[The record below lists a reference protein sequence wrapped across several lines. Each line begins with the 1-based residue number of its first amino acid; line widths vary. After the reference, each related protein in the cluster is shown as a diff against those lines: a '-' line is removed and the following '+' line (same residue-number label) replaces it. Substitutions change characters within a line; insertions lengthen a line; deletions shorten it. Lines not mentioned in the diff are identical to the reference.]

1 MKSIG
6 IDLGTSNT
14 LVYVK
19 GEGIIVNEPSIVAFN
34 KKAGSIVGV
43 GHKARTMQGKTPEH
57 IEVSRPLV
65 HGIIYDFEV
74 TEIMLSHFLSSANL
88 GISSFFSRPLVLV
101 GVPTSI
107 TEVERSAVE
116 DAAKSAGA
124 GEVLLIEEP
133 LSAAIGAG
141 LPVQESSGSLICDI
155 GGGTTEVGLISL
167 GGMVIKRNINVA
179 GDMLNQDIIDYVH
192 AAHNLLIGP
201 ATAEFIKMEIGSA
214 VPLGKRDT
222 ITISGRDL
230 VKGLPREIILTEKE
244 IRKAMV
250 HSFEMI
256 GETIKDVLNQVPP
269 ELAGDVIKNN
279 IIITGGGSLL
289 KGIDQFLQEF
299 VQMPVRIAD
308 DPLTTVVRGEGL
320 ILENFDE
327 MRNLL

>member
-34 KKAGSIVGV
+34 KKTGNIVGV
-43 GHKARTMQGKTPEH
+43 GHKARAMQGKTPEH
-57 IEVSRPLV
+57 IKVSRPLV

-74 TEIMLSHFLSSANL
+74 TETMLSHFLSNAHL
-88 GISSFFSRPLVLV
+88 GLSSFFSRPLVLV
-101 GVPTSI
+101 GVPTNI

-133 LSAAIGAG
+133 LAAAIGAG

-155 GGGTTEVGLISL
+155 GGGTTEIGLISL

-179 GDMLNQDIIDYVH
+179 GDMINQDIIDYVH
-192 AAHNLLIGP
+192 NVHNLLIGP
-201 ATAEFIKMEIGSA
+201 VTAEFIKMEVGSA
-214 VPLGKRDT
+214 VSLGKHDA

-230 VKGLPREIILTEKE
+230 IRGLPRETTLTEKE
-244 IRKAMV
+244 IRKAIV
-250 HSFEMI
+250 HSLEMI
-256 GETIKDVLNQVPP
+256 AETIKDVLNQVPP
-269 ELAGDVIKNN
+269 ELAGDIIKNS

-289 KGIDQFLQEF
+289 KGIDQFLQEYI
-299 VQMPVRIAD
+299 QMPVRVAD